1 MTARTWNR
9 PAPAAE
15 HRLFTGL
22 AARFSAWLGWLQAR
36 FDEYQRYRQTVR
48 ELESLTDRELEDIG
62 IHRSQIREIA
72 REAARQSA

>member
-9 PAPAAE
+9 PAPATE
-15 HRLFTGL
+15 PRLFASL
-22 AARFSAWLGWLQAR
+22 VARFSAWLGWLQAR
-36 FDEYQRYRQTVR
+36 LDEYQRYRQTLR

-72 REAARQSA
+72 REAARQKA